1 MWDAT
6 RTSQLR
12 HALRDLKGVLS
23 SLATLHW
30 DERIPRELK
39 YDGKFWVGPMDE
51 CIDPH
56 GSIRGVG
63 QETKRGVQMS
73 C

>member
-1 MWDAT
+1 MGAK
-6 RTSQLR
+6 SLQLGR
-12 HALRDLKGVLS
+12 CGMQLEGSTKYR
-23 SLATLHW
+23 ATLYW

-39 YDGKFWVGPMDE
+39 YGGEFWVEPMDE